1 MNDTKVLNS
10 LYGIPG
16 RLIFKEGDGGLVFAE
31 VNNEFA
37 TGRMYLQ
44 GGHVTHFQPKD
55 QEPVLWVTDCSLFE
69 PGKAIRGGIPICW
82 PWFADHPSDD
92 KSQPMVLCAHHLGKF

>member
-1 MNDTKVLNS
+1 MNDTRVLNS
-10 LYGIPG
+10 LYGISG

-55 QEPVLWVTDCSLFE
+55 QEPVLWVSDCSLFK
-69 PGKAIRGGIPICW
+69 PG
-82 PWFADHPSDD
+82 
-92 KSQPMVLCAHHLGKF
+92 QPAVMW